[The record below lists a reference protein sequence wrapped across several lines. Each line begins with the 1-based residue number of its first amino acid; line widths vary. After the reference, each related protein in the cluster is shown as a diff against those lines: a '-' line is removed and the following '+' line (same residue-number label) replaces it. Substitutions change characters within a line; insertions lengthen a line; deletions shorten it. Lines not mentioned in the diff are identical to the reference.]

1 MASAMFKRV
10 PLDRSHQP
18 SGTYPPEIPLPLQPV
33 LKALAKEDF
42 DFQKDRETP
51 VILKSA
57 IDEPL
62 KQRAIVVLAKS
73 HQERR
78 ASYLRGIGKL
88 ERQLQK
94 KAA

>member
-1 MASAMFKRV
+1 MASAMFNR
-10 PLDRSHQP
+10 LTSRASQQH
-18 SGTYPPEIPLPLQPV
+18 SGTYPPEIPLSLQQL
-33 LKALAKEDF
+33 LKALAKVDF
-42 DFQKDRETP
+42 EFQKDREI
-51 VILKSA
+51 ILKSA
-57 IDEPL
+57 IEEPL
-62 KQRAIVVLAKS
+62 KQRAIVALAKS

>member
-10 PLDRSHQP
+10 TLDRAQQP
-18 SGTYPPEIPLPLQPV
+18 SGTYVPEISPLLQPL
-33 LKALAKEDF
+33 LKALGKVDF
-42 DFQKDRETP
+42 EFQKDREI
-51 VILKSA
+51 ILKSA

-62 KQRAIVVLAKS
+62 KQRAVATLAKR

-78 ASYLRGIGKL
+78 APYLRGLGKL

>member
-10 PLDRSHQP
+10 TLDRSQQP
-18 SGTYPPEIPLPLQPV
+18 SGTYPPEIPPLLQPL
-33 LKALAKEDF
+33 LKALAKVDF
-42 DFQKDRETP
+42 EFQKDREII
-51 VILKSA
+51 VKSA
-57 IDEPL
+57 IDELL
-62 KQRAIVVLAKS
+62 KQRAVATLAKR

-78 ASYLRGIGKL
+78 APYLRGIDKL